1 VFENNLLETL
11 LASLS
16 LVLPA
21 YNEERLIG
29 GSLDALLAYLAPR
42 YQEFEILVV
51 DDGSRDETA
60 VIVEGYQRQ
69 PGSRV
74 KLIQNP
80 GNRGKGFSV
89 RQGMMAAV
97 CDLVIFMDADLP
109 FDLEVIPFITQALQN
124 GADAAVG
131 SRVLPAS
138 KMNVSIPPVRFI
150 AGQVFSLLI
159 QALLFRGIPD
169 TQCGVKG
176 FRLPA
181 AREIFRRQTIWNFG
195 FDVEV
200 LFITRKLG
208 YRVQPVPVRQL
219 NSRAD
224 SKVHILQDSL
234 KSFIDLALIR
244 WNDIRGVYS

>member
-109 FDLEVIPFITQALQN
+109 CRRSGWI
-124 GADAAVG
+124 
-131 SRVLPAS
+131 AS
-138 KMNVSIPPVRFI
+138 APRF
-150 AGQVFSLLI
+150 
-159 QALLFRGIPD
+159 
-169 TQCGVKG
+169 
-176 FRLPA
+176 
-181 AREIFRRQTIWNFG
+181 
-195 FDVEV
+195 
-200 LFITRKLG
+200 
-208 YRVQPVPVRQL
+208 
-219 NSRAD
+219 
-224 SKVHILQDSL
+224 
-234 KSFIDLALIR
+234 
-244 WNDIRGVYS
+244 